1 MIAELF
7 RKAGEY
13 HITINRTQEQYE
25 APIVCC
31 ERKIFVYLQPPSR
44 KNENR

>member
-1 MIAELF
+1 MIQVWIFPELF

-13 HITINRTQEQYE
+13 HITINRTQEHYE

-31 ERKIFVYLQPPSR
+31 ERKYSYICNPLQ
-44 KNENR
+44 